1 MHCTIL
7 IYNVHSDW
15 LQNCFMRLCKLG
27 CNVTSWILV
36 LLTCCKHSREFGRIH
51 IVQFYNFEFFYTP
64 SHVFISLC
72 KHACHFLLNA
82 VYSGIPIF
90 PTFRLRVVSKL
101 FWRWR
106 LWGGQNTHACVR
118 EISRRRNAKGAIA
131 KIRDYSQSIQPLIF
145 RTSPFFEPWHIFLGF
160 ASVKHRNFPPN
171 FWNL

>member
-1 MHCTIL
+1 
-7 IYNVHSDW
+7 
-15 LQNCFMRLCKLG
+15 MRLCKHG

-72 KHACHFLLNA
+72 KHTCHFLLNA

-90 PTFRLRVVSKL
+90 PTFRLRVVSNFGDGDCGAGKIH
-101 FWRWR
+101 
-106 LWGGQNTHACVR
+106 TCAR
-118 EISRRRNAKGAIA
+118 EISRRRDAKGTIA